1 MIIFIYFLNKNF
13 LWCHFLNSFWIF
25 HLCFNILFHLFWISI
40 IIVIIIIT
48 NEYFLINIFFEQ
60 ISWKKI
66 DLLFLVNFFQ
76 YLEIYGM
83 NYFFSIF
90 TYPEP
95 AGSLVHYLYNN
106 QFDGEYLLPEFKH
119 LDFLWLMKGDVISE
133 ETVQAMIQSV
143 RQINGVQLVME
154 LSQDKIKNKGHLIF

>member
-1 MIIFIYFLNKNF
+1 MFQEFFDQTRLLGVVGPMKDYQFCWHLNQAMQIDF
-13 LWCHFLNSFWIF
+13 RLNR
-25 HLCFNILFHLFWISI
+25 
-40 IIVIIIIT
+40 
-48 NEYFLINIFFEQ
+48 E
-60 ISWKKI
+60 
-66 DLLFLVNFFQ
+66 
-76 YLEIYGM
+76 LEIM
-83 NYFFSIF
+83 LTSKKRNYFFSIF

-95 AGSLVHYLYNN
+95 AGSLVHHLYNN

-133 ETVQAMIQSV
+133 ETVQAMIHSV